1 MNEESAKSFQDSLF
15 KALNLFNNHEWYEAH
30 DAFEEIWNS
39 VDGDERQVI
48 QGILQVS
55 VSQFHLSKGNL
66 NGATILLGE
75 GLGRIKTRTK
85 INLGIDLLMYTSGTS
100 SFRDKVFK
108 REVTLN
114 HQYPFDLGVIWSD
127 PPRKMICLEPWTSP
141 RNSFVDGFR
150 NIMIPSKDSISLNA
164 SIQIKSLK

>member
-1 MNEESAKSFQDSLF
+1 MNEESTKSFRDSLF
-15 KALNLFNNHEWYEAH
+15 NASSLFNNHKWYEAH

-75 GLGRIKTRTK
+75 GLGRIKTRTN
-85 INLGIDLLMYTSGTS
+85 INLGIDLE
-100 SFRDKVFK
+100 SFC
-108 REVTLN
+108 
-114 HQYPFDLGVIWSD
+114 H
-127 PPRKMICLEPWTSP
+127 CLEDLLMKLQYNEKLN
-141 RNSFVDGFR
+141 NSDKPF
-150 NIMIPSKDSISLNA
+150 
-164 SIQIKSLK
+164 LKLLQ